1 MAEKTGKCLKLVK
14 ENEALPSPWIA
25 AGTGELSQGH
35 WWSFMSAASRS
46 MGRDNEALVLAG
58 RRGGGQKQEDEVDGG
73 LRGVGES
80 HQKGQKG

>member
-1 MAEKTGKCLKLVK
+1 
-14 ENEALPSPWIA
+14 
-25 AGTGELSQGH
+25 
-35 WWSFMSAASRS
+35 MSAASRS
-46 MGRDNEALVLAG
+46 MGRDDEALVLAG